1 MKVVSALYWQGRKGQ
16 FEMDDDEELI
26 YDLPRGSEALSED
39 VTSETGSVCEEERV
53 RKLFQACDADG
64 DGYIDRYTIL

>member
-1 MKVVSALYWQGRKGQ
+1 M
-16 FEMDDDEELI
+16 EDEEELI
-26 YDLPRGSEALSED
+26 YDLPRGSEAPSED

-64 DGYIDRYTIL
+64 DGYIDRYIMPYYLFLRDIKLSRKI

>member
-1 MKVVSALYWQGRKGQ
+1 M
-16 FEMDDDEELI
+16 EDEEELI
-26 YDLPRGSEALSED
+26 YDLPRGSEAPSED

-64 DGYIDRYTIL
+64 DGYIDRYYIIMLIICNIYKQCC